1 MFTSNVIDRY
11 RNRPNNLHL
20 MRLAD
25 FASIYVSKMAGDVPV
40 EPNEIKSYTFPV
52 SNIDVKPNL
61 NIID

>member
-1 MFTSNVIDRY
+1 
-11 RNRPNNLHL
+11 

-61 NIID
+61 NIIDWEWAW